1 MSWLKRKLVVN
12 HRISTSMHMRI
23 DINICSI
30 YKQISNLGSVS
41 DSESRSISILRIKA
55 RSRIVR
61 KGQYR
66 APHGA
71 QYKICDPIRHQN
83 QTCLIGGSMVAHWW
97 LLGASLVAVGIAP
110 NKSLERIE
118 HHRIVNVVL
127 CFQESELFLLNTNCS
142 TKDARPSRIEEPIEK
157 QGLSSASL
165 FFSFRLLP
173 TTVVCCAIWS
183 CN

>member
-23 DINICSI
+23 DINIWSI
-30 YKQISNLGSVS
+30 YKQISSLGSVS
-41 DSESRSISILRIKA
+41 DSESRSISTLRIKA

-61 KGQYR
+61 KGQ
-66 APHGA
+66 HGA
-71 QYKICDPIRHQN
+71 QCKICDPIRHQN

-97 LLGASLVAVGIAP
+97 LLGASFVAVGIAP
-110 NKSLERIE
+110 KKSFERIE
-118 HHRIVNVVL
+118 NRRKVNVVL
-127 CFQESELFLLNTNCS
+127 CFQGSELFLLNTNYS